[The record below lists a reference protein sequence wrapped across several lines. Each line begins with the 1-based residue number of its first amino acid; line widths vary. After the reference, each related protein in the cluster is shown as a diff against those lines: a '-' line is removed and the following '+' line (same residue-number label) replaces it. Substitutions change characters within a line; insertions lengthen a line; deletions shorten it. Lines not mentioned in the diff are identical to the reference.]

1 MIKFPMYY
9 EVGELRGNQ
18 VAARECYI
26 AMIEM
31 EDQQQ
36 TMCIGEQRALAKVNL
51 DNARQRL
58 ELAH

>member
-9 EVGELRGNQ
+9 EVGELLGHQ

-31 EDQQQ
+31 KDQQQ